1 MAYESWT
8 SHFFANRAATIFF
21 AIYRAIYAAERS
33 TFVQSFPEKAPP
45 PCLAYP
51 PYVSTIIL
59 RPVRPVSPC
68 GPPITKRPVGF
79 IYIRVFSSLL
89 LNEMGGFHH
98 HILRLLVSSHPVSSI

>member
-8 SHFFANRAATIFF
+8 SHFFASRAATIFF

-79 IYIRVFSSLL
+79 IYSGIFVNHFRWQHWIKNIL
-89 LNEMGGFHH
+89 LNVAMYLF
-98 HILRLLVSSHPVSSI
+98 L